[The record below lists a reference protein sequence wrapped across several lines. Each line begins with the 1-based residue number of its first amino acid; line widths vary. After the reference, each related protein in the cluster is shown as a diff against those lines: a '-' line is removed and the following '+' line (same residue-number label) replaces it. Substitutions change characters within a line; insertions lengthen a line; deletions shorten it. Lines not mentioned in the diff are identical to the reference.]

1 MIYQTPESLRGF
13 SFKYD
18 KFYPQ
23 EKIYMNLDFKGYNV
37 IVTGG
42 TRGIGKAISEAFL
55 NNGASVTATFCG
67 NETAAENFRRAWL
80 NHPLEVV
87 KFDISDY
94 QETELF
100 FQKFDRGNKSLEV
113 LVNNAG
119 IRRDNVLGMMPS
131 QDWNAVISTNLTGTF
146 NMSKFAVMKM
156 MQNKFGRIINISS
169 PSGKFGFAGQANYAA
184 AKAGQVA
191 LSMSLAKETARR
203 GITVNCVSPGFIDT
217 EFIADLPEDLKKSYI
232 QQIPLKRLGKPEEVA
247 NAVLFLSS
255 KEASYI
261 TGSVLEVTGGL

>member
-1 MIYQTPESLRGF
+1 MDF
-13 SFKYD
+13 
-18 KFYPQ
+18 
-23 EKIYMNLDFKGYNV
+23 DFKGYNV

-55 NNGASVTATFCG
+55 KTGASVIATFFG
-67 NETAAENFRRAWL
+67 NETAAGNFRQSWA
-80 NHPLEVV
+80 NYPLEVV

-94 QETELF
+94 NEAELF
-100 FQKFDRGNKSLEV
+100 FQKFDREKKSLEV

-119 IRRDNVLGMMPS
+119 IRKDNVLGMMPS
-131 QDWNAVISTNLTGTF
+131 QDWNSVISTNLTGTF
-146 NMSKFAVMKM
+146 NMSKFAVQKM
-156 MQNKFGRIINISS
+156 MQNKFGRIVNITS

-217 EFIADLPEDLKKSYI
+217 EFITDLPEDLKKTYI
-232 QQIPLKRLGKPEEVA
+232 QQIPLKRLGKPEEIA

>member
-1 MIYQTPESLRGF
+1 
-13 SFKYD
+13 
-18 KFYPQ
+18 
-23 EKIYMNLDFKGYNV
+23 MNFDFKDYNV

-55 NNGASVTATFCG
+55 KDGASVTATYFG
-67 NETAAENFRRAWL
+67 NEAAAENFRQSWQ
-80 NHPLEVV
+80 NYPIEVV
-87 KFDISDY
+87 KFDISSY
-94 QETELF
+94 NESEMF
-100 FQKFDRGNKSLEV
+100 FQKFDREKKSLEV

-119 IRRDNVLGMMPS
+119 IRKDNVLGMMPS
-131 QDWNAVISTNLTGTF
+131 QDWNSVISTNLTGTF
-146 NMSKFAVMKM
+146 NMSKFAVQKM
-156 MQNKFGRIINISS
+156 MQNRFGRIVNITS

-217 EFIADLPEDLKKSYI
+217 EFIADLPEDLKKTYI
-232 QQIPLKRLGKPEEVA
+232 QQIPMKRLGKPEEVA

-255 KEASYI
+255 KEASYV

>member
-1 MIYQTPESLRGF
+1 
-13 SFKYD
+13 
-18 KFYPQ
+18 
-23 EKIYMNLDFKGYNV
+23 MNFDFKGYNV

-55 NNGASVTATFCG
+55 RTGASVTATYFG
-67 NETAAENFRRAWL
+67 NDNAAESFRQAWA
-80 NHPLEVV
+80 NYPLEVV

-94 QETELF
+94 GEAEMF
-100 FQKFDRGNKSLEV
+100 FQKFDREKKSLEV

-119 IRRDNVLGMMPS
+119 IRKDSVLGMMPS

-146 NMSKFAVMKM
+146 NMSKFAVQKM
-156 MQNKFGRIINISS
+156 MQNRFGRIVNISS

-203 GITVNCVSPGFIDT
+203 GITINCVSPGFIDT
-217 EFIADLPEDLKKSYI
+217 EFIADLPEDLKKTYI

-247 NAVLFLSS
+247 SAVLFLSS
-255 KEASYI
+255 KESSYI

>member
-1 MIYQTPESLRGF
+1 
-13 SFKYD
+13 
-18 KFYPQ
+18 
-23 EKIYMNLDFKGYNV
+23 MNFDFKGYNV
-37 IVTGG
+37 VVTGG

-55 NNGASVTATFCG
+55 KNGATVTATFFG
-67 NETAAENFRRAWL
+67 NENAAENFKQSWPDY
-80 NHPLEVV
+80 PLEIA

-94 QETELF
+94 KEAELF
-100 FQKFDRGNKSLEV
+100 FQRFDKDNKSLEV

-119 IRRDNVLGMMPS
+119 IRKDNVLGMMPF
-131 QDWNAVISTNLTGTF
+131 QDWDAVISTNLTGTF
-146 NMSKFAVMKM
+146 NMSKFAVQKM

-217 EFIADLPEDLKKSYI
+217 EFISDLPEDLKKTYI